1 MVPNQMML
9 GREICL
15 PTDLVFRQLKEDN
28 IDDEHEYVTML
39 KETIRKTHEFAR
51 KKIQA
56 NQEYMKKDYD
66 LNVRKMKTP
75 EDYVYILDTVTRK
88 GRNKKLDPPWKGP
101 GIVVQRI
108 TSYVYKVKM
117 EKTVIFINRDRMKR
131 CNDRKVPVWLK
142 RTQNRLNAGESI
154 LDIESD
160 NVWCLCRKGDN
171 EKFMI
176 QCDLC
181 DEWYHG
187 ECVNITLKLAET
199 LTKYHC
205 PRCQTPHLFQS

>member
-1 MVPNQMML
+1 
-9 GREICL
+9 
-15 PTDLVFRQLKEDN
+15 
-28 IDDEHEYVTML
+28 ML
-39 KETIRKTHEFAR
+39 KK
-51 KKIQA
+51 
-56 NQEYMKKDYD
+56 NEY
-66 LNVRKMKTP
+66 TP
-75 EDYVYILDTVTRK
+75 EDYAYIQGTVTRK
-88 GRNKKLDPPWKGP
+88 ESNKKLNPPWKGP

-117 EKTVIFINRDRMKR
+117 EKTVIFINHDRMKR

-142 RTQNRLNAGESI
+142 RAHNRLNAGESI

-187 ECVNITLKLAET
+187 ECFNITSK
-199 LTKYHC
+199 
-205 PRCQTPHLFQS
+205 